1 MIRNNKTSQL
11 VFVFVIGLVSSL
23 LACGGDDGP
32 NQANRMT
39 VSGLVQGIAGQAG
52 ASPIGSADIEVRID
66 RNGDGRIGQG
76 ERFQTT
82 ADSEGNYS
90 VQVAGRSDRNLVVTF
105 RSSGWSSQ
113 HHAVEIDE
121 VADVSV
127 NGTLRRSEILDCRG
141 TRCSLDDGSLEVR
154 GLPEGFSGN
163 GRTFNPVTETDAF
176 PGEFADD
183 QDNLLVSGV
192 FANIEMEDEQ
202 GNDVDQLDDPATLRM
217 RFPRDT
223 WSAIRDIQPGNDQID
238 VPLYYFDET
247 DGEWKRDGQ
256 GVIVDQDDEVVA
268 ESELSDIQTEQFDG
282 NLYARGDV
290 EHFSYWNV
298 DWPIETH
305 GSISGTIV
313 TAGGGPA
320 TGGTLNVT
328 GTTYAG
334 ASSPQTLGG
343 GGAFCVDVMRS
354 ETMGEDIDGDG
365 DAGETHEVAMRVTYD
380 GKIYNLGRVTM
391 ETSQSSCQTQNSQ
404 DLGTL
409 ELLPEL
415 ELKPEMCSVTVE
427 TVDETGTPIEG
438 VVVYAG
444 DYALFGSYFEQC
456 TEQYDFQQCYL
467 QTGQTDALGQVE
479 LQMLVLN
486 QISFGAYVEDVNPQA
501 ESSWRRAQ
509 RTNFGCPSETVR
521 MRLDQGFDQF
531 DLAIDVSGDSIS
543 WSPEAPATQVS
554 ITSEMGDLKWYIF
567 SGENRIMSPVTY
579 GQLPQGAFS
588 YFPFDGSQPE
598 ALASGDKITVYAND
612 ASDTGIFEYYIGE
625 TVVP

>member
-1 MIRNNKTSQL
+1 MIRTHSVSQFAFICL
-11 VFVFVIGLVSSL
+11 MGFAGGLV
-23 LACGGDDGP
+23 ACGGSDDP
-32 NQANRMT
+32 DNNKMA

-52 ASPIGSADIEVRID
+52 ANPIGSAEVEVRID
-66 RNGDGRIGQG
+66 RNGDGRIGEG

-90 VQVAGRSDRNLVVTF
+90 LNVVGQSDRNLVVTF
-105 RSSGWSSQ
+105 RQSGWSSQ
-113 HHAVEIDE
+113 HRSVEIDE
-121 VADVSV
+121 VADVSI

-192 FANIEMEDEQ
+192 FANIEMQDAQ

-223 WSAIRDIQPGNDQID
+223 WSAIRDIQPGNDQIE

-256 GVIVDQDDEVVA
+256 GILVDQDDEIVA
-268 ESELSDIQTEQFDG
+268 ESELGNIQSEQFNG

-305 GSISGTIV
+305 GSISGSIV
-313 TAGGGPA
+313 TAGGSPA
-320 TGGTLNVT
+320 GGATLNVT

-334 ASSPQTLGG
+334 ASSPQTIGG
-343 GGAFCVDVMRS
+343 DGSFCVDVMRS
-354 ETMGEDIDGDG
+354 EAMGEDIDGDG
-365 DAGETHEVAMRVTYD
+365 NSGETHEVAIRVTYN

-391 ETSQSSCQTQNSQ
+391 ETNQSSCQTQDSQ
-404 DLGTL
+404 DLGTQ

-415 ELKPEMCSVTVE
+415 ELQPEMCSVTVE

-438 VVVYAG
+438 VFVYAG
-444 DYALFGSYFEQC
+444 DYSLFGTYFEQC
-456 TEQYDFQQCYL
+456 LEEYDFQQCYL
-467 QTGQTDALGQVE
+467 QTGESDAMGQVQ
-479 LQMLVLN
+479 LNMLVLD
-486 QISFGAYVEDVNPQA
+486 QISFYGYVEDVNPQA
-501 ESSWRRAQ
+501 ESSWRTAQ
-509 RTNFGCPSETVR
+509 RTNFGCPSETVTL
-521 MRLDQGFDQF
+521 RLDQGYDEYSLDISVQ
-531 DLAIDVSGDSIS
+531 GDEIS
-543 WSPEAPATQVS
+543 WSPEAPATQLLVES
-554 ITSEMGDLKWYIF
+554 SMSDPKWYIF
-567 SGENRIMSPVTY
+567 SAENRIMSPVTY
-579 GQLPQGAFS
+579 GQLPQGIQS
-588 YFPFDGSQPE
+588 YFPFDGSAPE
-598 ALASGDKITVYAND
+598 ALASGDEITVYAND
-612 ASDTGIFEYYIGE
+612 ASDTGIYEYYIGE
-625 TVVP
+625 TVVE